1 MIVLVSA
8 MFVGDFCDCGA
19 VTEFLPTPITSMLIT
34 EQITSA
40 KDYFGLKVYI
50 CNSQMSFGARLRIYS
65 INLKSVEVWKVFTG
79 IISLRVA
86 LSSSLTT
93 GKAQGPL

>member
-8 MFVGDFCDCGA
+8 IFVGDFCDCGA

-40 KDYFGLKVYI
+40 KDY
-50 CNSQMSFGARLRIYS
+50 
-65 INLKSVEVWKVFTG
+65 
-79 IISLRVA
+79 
-86 LSSSLTT
+86 
-93 GKAQGPL
+93 